1 MKGKEGWNKG
11 KILNDINTIFTKN
24 SNFDTGYVK
33 KVILQLKLKEYKCL
47 KCDISNW
54 NGMELILELD
64 HIDGNR
70 TNNELNNL
78 RFLCPN
84 CHSQTLT
91 FRGRNIN
98 NGKQK
103 NIRQALLKVGLSPKG
118 GNYQRVKMLI
128 NNMPQ

>member
-1 MKGKEGWNKG
+1 
-11 KILNDINTIFTKN
+11 
-24 SNFDTGYVK
+24 
-33 KVILQLKLKEYKCL
+33 
-47 KCDISNW
+47 
-54 NGMELILELD
+54 MELILELD

>member
-1 MKGKEGWNKG
+1 M
-11 KILNDINTIFTKN
+11 
-24 SNFDTGYVK
+24 S
-33 KVILQLKLKEYKCL
+33 
-47 KCDISNW
+47 
-54 NGMELILELD
+54 
-64 HIDGNR
+64 
-70 TNNELNNL
+70 
-78 RFLCPN
+78 N

-98 NGKQK
+98 NGKQKITDKILIKAINETK